1 MLNKTNFVI
10 LVIIAMMAVGCGK
23 IHTCHCV
30 SYTGYDIVDSALV
43 DSVGLG
49 WMPMDI
55 MNFTTRE
62 SAVECSFWS
71 YRDSVGEY
79 LPEWGVRTYSVLE
92 CYEQGEGPRMYF
104 SNKGEK

>member
-1 MLNKTNFVI
+1 MMKKTFCVI
-10 LVIIAMMAVGCGK
+10 YVVMAMMAARCGK
-23 IHTCHCV
+23 MHTCYCA

-49 WMPMDI
+49 WMPMD
-55 MNFTTRE
+55 MYFTTRE
-62 SAVECSFWS
+62 SAVECSYWN

-79 LPEWGVRTYSVLE
+79 LPEWGVRTYYVLE

-104 SNKGEK
+104 SNKREK